1 MDAISAPQTGH
12 FFNSAFKQPLPFFFL
27 ILPHNIAIYKINYIV
42 NYNIIVSVFFRKK
55 IPYNKPYEVTTMF
68 KVKKQE
74 HINKTFR
81 MPVELVAS
89 LEELAAKK
97 EVSLN
102 QLVIQCCAYA
112 LAHLAD
118 DDS

>member
-1 MDAISAPQTGH
+1 MIPMVTCIDEYREARE
-12 FFNSAFKQPLPFFFL
+12 L
-27 ILPHNIAIYKINYIV
+27 IEEIKKELEE
-42 NYNIIVSVFFRKK
+42 KK